1 MRKKTGGQ
9 IQKLV
14 TLLFQPS
21 LLLGLKV
28 LGGQAPNPGL
38 QRTRARVC
46 LRQTAG
52 LVVRPRH
59 LPAVGLSYVT
69 GSVSVSE
76 SQPTRGAHNS
86 IPIAAGL
93 SRGRVSW
100 AARAWPPLLHR
111 PCPPPSRTPRLAT
124 RATAHLCEVSTTA
137 QPWRTSCLI
146 ASHRNRFEQGSIPE
160 LGSS

>member
-14 TLLFQPS
+14 TFLFQPS

-38 QRTRARVC
+38 RRTRARVY
-46 LRQTAG
+46 LRQTTRLA
-52 LVVRPRH
+52 VRPRH
-59 LPAVGLSYVT
+59 LPAVGLRYVT

-76 SQPTRGAHNS
+76 SQPTRGAHDS
-86 IPIAAGL
+86 ILITAGL
-93 SRGRVSW
+93 SRGRVMW
-100 AARAWPPLLHR
+100 AARAWPPLLCHLCR
-111 PCPPPSRTPRLAT
+111 PPSRAPGLAT

-137 QPWRTSCLI
+137 QPWRTSCLM